1 MSDSTTSESEPF
13 PVEILAVPFIVG
25 MAVGIA
31 FGRVAFQSTL
41 VGFAI
46 GVALF
51 GLLAIVRVRLLPVQS
66 N

>member
-1 MSDSTTSESEPF
+1 MSDSATPENDPF
-13 PVEILAVPFIVG
+13 PVEVLAVPFIIG

-31 FGRVAFQSTL
+31 FGRVAFQSTF

-51 GLLAIVRVRLLPVQS
+51 GLLAIVRVRLLPVRSQ
-66 N
+66 